1 MDKEILEKMPE
12 WYRILM
18 QAVREHQENGGRDS
32 SYQEKQEVLYHDQ

>member
-18 QAVREHQENGGRDS
+18 QAVREHPNNENDS
-32 SYQEKQEVLYHDQ
+32 SYQEKPEVLYHD